1 MERVTRVG
9 GLFLRT
15 DEPDRLGSWYAD
27 HLGVEAV
34 PEPAGPAR
42 GLSVFTATPTGTSSA
57 SFEVRDLDAMVSQ
70 LRAAGIDIDVDP
82 ALYPDGRFA
91 SLRDPEGNVIQL
103 WQSAGAWSSAPSYV
117 LLVPDA
123 PIPDGPEPDPA
134 QAPRFRRSRWL
145 PLVLAALI
153 TVVFIIAADRDSKP
167 TVNPIPTPPPTTTTT
182 TTAVRITPSPT
193 TNPTTPVVSEANG
206 ALLGVRAG
214 WEVFAYASG
223 ELIRIEFARGRVTRT
238 PLPVVDRSEP
248 ITLVVGS
255 DRALIRPLDG
265 TAGFVVPDGGPA
277 EVLPRGRRGGEVAYP
292 GPEPDQMWLQTFAEN
307 RDGLVLVTLDG
318 TEVGPPIPIPTGS
331 WPIGGDGRGNVLV
344 GAIGGVY
351 LVGLDGPRRITT
363 GVLNAA
369 GPTHYMITE
378 CDHRA
383 RCSTLII
390 DRNTG
395 LRSGLDT
402 KPDPSNY
409 HTGPGI
415 ISPTGSH
422 AALVRWGEE
431 GTPAIRLIDF
441 EAGKE
446 SRLDVELREPDS
458 PVGQVM
464 AFSPDG
470 SWLFVAS
477 PDGLVAV
484 DINTRKVTDLE
495 VTLSSVSNL
504 AVRAAS

>member
-15 DEPDRLGSWYAD
+15 DDPDLLGRWYAD

-42 GLSVFTATPTGTSSA
+42 GLSVFTATPTGASSA

-70 LRAAGIDIDVDP
+70 LRAAGIDVDVDP
-82 ALYPDGRFA
+82 AFYPDGRFA
-91 SLRDPEGNVIQL
+91 SVRDPEGNLVQL
-103 WQSAGAWSSAPSYV
+103 CQPTGAWSSAPSYV
-117 LLVPDA
+117 L
-123 PIPDGPEPDPA
+123 PIPEGPEPEPA
-134 QAPRFRRSRWL
+134 PSPRFRRSRWL
-145 PLVLAALI
+145 PLVLAAVVI
-153 TVVFIIAADRDSKP
+153 VVFIVVANRDGDP
-167 TVNPIPTPPPTTTTT
+167 AVNPIPTPPPNTTST
-182 TTAVRITPSPT
+182 TTAVRITPPPT
-193 TNPTTPVVSEANG
+193 TTPTKPVVSEANRG
-206 ALLGVRAG
+206 LLGVRAG

-238 PLPVVDRSEP
+238 PLPAVDHSEP
-248 ITLVVGS
+248 ITLVAGP
-255 DRALIRPLDG
+255 DRAVIRPLDG
-265 TAGFVVPDGGPA
+265 TAGFIVPDGRPA
-277 EVLPRGRRGGEVAYP
+277 EMLSIERRGGDVAYP

-318 TEVGPPIPIPTGS
+318 TEVGQPIPIPAGA
-331 WPIGGDGRGNVLV
+331 WPIGADGRGNVLV

-369 GPTHYMITE
+369 GPTHYLIME
-378 CDHRA
+378 CDDRA

-395 LRSGLDT
+395 RRRGIDT
-402 KPDPSNY
+402 KPDLSDY

-441 EAGKE
+441 ETGKE
-446 SRLDVELREPDS
+446 SRIDVELREPDS

-477 PDGLVAV
+477 PGGLVAV
-484 DINTRKVTDLE
+484 DISTRKVTDLE
-495 VTLSSVSNL
+495 VTLSLVSNI
-504 AVRAAS
+504 AVRAAT

>member
-1 MERVTRVG
+1 MERVTRIG
-9 GLFLRT
+9 GLFLRC
-15 DEPDRLGSWYAD
+15 DEPDRLGRWYAD
-27 HLGVEAV
+27 HLGVDAV
-34 PEPAGPAR
+34 SEPAGPAR

-70 LRAAGIDIDVDP
+70 LRAAGIDVDVDP

-91 SLRDPEGNVIQL
+91 GLRDPEDNLVQL

-117 LLVPDA
+117 L
-123 PIPDGPEPDPA
+123 PIPEDLEPDPPPS
-134 QAPRFRRSRWL
+134 PRFRRSRWL

-153 TVVFIIAADRDSKP
+153 TVVFIIVADQGSEP
-167 TVNPIPTPPPTTTTT
+167 LVNPIPTPPPTTTTT
-182 TTAVRITPSPT
+182 TTTAVRITPPPT
-193 TNPTTPVVSEANG
+193 TNPTNPVVREVNRG
-206 ALLGVRAG
+206 LLGVRAG
-214 WEVFAYASG
+214 WEVFAYSLG
-223 ELIRIEFARGRVTRT
+223 ELIRIELARGRVTRT
-238 PLPVVDRSEP
+238 PLPVVDSSEP
-248 ITLVVGS
+248 ISLVIGS
-255 DRALIRPLDG
+255 DRAVIRPLDG
-265 TAGFVVPDGGPA
+265 IAGFVVPDGRPA

-318 TEVGPPIPIPTGS
+318 TEVGPAIPIPTGA
-331 WPIGGDGRGNVLV
+331 WPVGADGRGNVLV

-351 LVGLDGPRRITT
+351 LVRPDGPRRITT

-369 GPTHYMITE
+369 GPTHYLVME
-378 CDHRA
+378 CDDRA

-390 DRNTG
+390 DRSTG
-395 LRSGLDT
+395 LRREIDSD
-402 KPDPSNY
+402 PDPSSY

-431 GTPAIRLIDF
+431 GRPAIRLIDLGT
-441 EAGKE
+441 GKE
-446 SRLDVELREPDS
+446 RRVDVELREPDS

-477 PDGLVAV
+477 PGGLVAV
-484 DINTRKVTDLE
+484 EMSTRKVTDLE
-495 VTLSSVSNL
+495 DTLSSVSNI